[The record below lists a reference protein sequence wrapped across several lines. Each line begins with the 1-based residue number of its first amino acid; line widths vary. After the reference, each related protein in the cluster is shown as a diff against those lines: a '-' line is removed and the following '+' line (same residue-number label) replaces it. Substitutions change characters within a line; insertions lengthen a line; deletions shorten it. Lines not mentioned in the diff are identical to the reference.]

1 MSDALSM
8 CILMTF
14 LDEEVALISD
24 GYIFQ
29 KGWFYWL
36 FFFLMHT
43 AGKEIFLKQ
52 LDYAER
58 NRDVCYQEEGR
69 KENPM

>member
-1 MSDALSM
+1 MVLLA
-8 CILMTF
+8 
-14 LDEEVALISD
+14 
-24 GYIFQ
+24 
-29 KGWFYWL
+29 